1 MNQSLSM
8 EEARRQLLPFQRLK
22 GSFPFRLG
30 TTSYIYPAD
39 LVPNA
44 ELLGNFFDEIQLLLF
59 ESTQDS
65 NIPDE
70 HTIEKL
76 MRLAEKNN
84 FRYSVHLPTD
94 AYPGDENEEV
104 RTGSMERI
112 FKILR
117 TSEKLVPTCF
127 VLHYENRTSTGSVFS
142 DRQKWREQLARSTSE
157 LIDAGMS
164 PDALCIE
171 NLSYPYSW
179 IADLID
185 RFGLSKCI
193 DIGHL
198 RVNRYPYRSH
208 IRRHLARTEIIHVHG
223 LKKGAD
229 HKGLS
234 EHDARSL
241 RFLLGE
247 MVRSK
252 YRGSLILEVFQLDH
266 LVESLT
272 TFVKEWDSCA
282 GIKPY

>member
-1 MNQSLSM
+1 MNQSLSI
-8 EEARRQLLPFQRLK
+8 EDARRQLLPFQKLK

-39 LVPNA
+39 LVLNA
-44 ELLGNFFDEIQLLLF
+44 ELLGDFFDEIQLLLF
-59 ESTQDS
+59 ESAQAS
-65 NIPDE
+65 NIPDA
-70 HTIEKL
+70 HTIESL
-76 MRLAEKNN
+76 MRLAEEKN
-84 FRYSVHLPTD
+84 FRYSVHLPMD

-117 TSEKLVPTCF
+117 ASEKLVPTCF
-127 VLHYENRTSTGSVFS
+127 VFHYENRTSTGSSFS
-142 DRQKWREQLARSTSE
+142 DRQKWHEQLARSTSE

-164 PDALCIE
+164 AALLCIE

-193 DIGHL
+193 DVGHL

-234 EHDARSL
+234 EHDTRSL
-241 RFLLGE
+241 RFLLNE
-247 MVRSK
+247 LIRTR
-252 YRGSLILEVFQLDH
+252 YRGSLILEVFQLNH
-266 LVESLT
+266 LLESLT
-272 TFVKEWDSCA
+272 TFVKECNSCT
-282 GIKPY
+282 GIKSY